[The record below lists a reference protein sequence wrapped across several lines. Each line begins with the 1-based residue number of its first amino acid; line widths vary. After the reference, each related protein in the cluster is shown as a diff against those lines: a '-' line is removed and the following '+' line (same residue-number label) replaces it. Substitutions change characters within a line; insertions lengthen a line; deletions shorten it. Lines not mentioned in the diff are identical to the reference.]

1 MYQNSDEH
9 ISNVLAA
16 RELALKVSAAKH
28 QQKLAEYNSNPSLC
42 VHCSK
47 PLEYKKRRNKFCGNS
62 CSASHNNTGRELSIE
77 HRRRISETAK
87 KSAAK
92 GLRRRRT
99 VNASTVVIHLP
110 DGTTRVRD
118 ARLKV
123 CNVCGKEYHP
133 QPRRYNQSIVCS
145 PECRI
150 AYNRLPEQVE
160 RVRQKAIE
168 RVNNGTHKGWHSRA
182 NRAPSY
188 PERYFI
194 DVFTNEGIEF
204 EREVKCG
211 RFFIDF
217 VVGDLAIEIDGAQH
231 EYPEYQE
238 RDRRKDEYL
247 TSNGYQVIR
256 IKWYNPSNPVKRER
270 LYAQIKE
277 LKLAIMQQKQRCRD
291 ESLDV

>member
-1 MYQNSDEH
+1 MHYCNSDEH
-9 ISNVLAA
+9 KANAKAA
-16 RELALKVSAAKH
+16 RELALAAVRLKKLQRLALYDANPTRCKHCNSALPYVKRWN
-28 QQKLAEYNSNPSLC
+28 EF
-42 VHCSK
+42 CSK
-47 PLEYKKRRNKFCGNS
+47 S
-62 CSASHNNTGRELSIE
+62 CSASFNNQQRVM
-77 HRRRISETAK
+77 SEATKQKIAATAK
-87 KSAAK
+87 A
-92 GLRRRRT
+92 
-99 VNASTVVIHLP
+99 NASQRKS
-110 DGTTRVRD
+110 TTAPTELGIKHYLDV
-118 ARLKV
+118 RLKV
-123 CNVCGKEYHP
+123 CKVCGKEYHP
-133 QPRRYNQSIVCS
+133 RRGRYNQSIVCGT
-145 PECRI
+145 ECRI
-150 AYNRLPEQVE
+150 AYNRLPERVE
-160 RVRQKAIE
+160 HFRQKAIE

-270 LYAQIKE
+270 LYTQIKE